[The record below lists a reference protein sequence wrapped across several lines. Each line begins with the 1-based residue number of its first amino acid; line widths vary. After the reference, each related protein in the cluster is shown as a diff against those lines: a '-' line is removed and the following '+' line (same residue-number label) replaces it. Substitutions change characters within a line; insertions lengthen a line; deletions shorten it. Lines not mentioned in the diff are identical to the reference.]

1 MLTLSIFVLSAYAHS
16 LSSIDGVKG
25 ANNNN
30 DSTSSANDINAFNF
44 STISTDNNHII
55 YVSCLQKNLKNFAI
69 NECTNSTNDN
79 SQPSTTNNNNS
90 KCLKPT
96 SGTPIKKLSI
106 SNAGIRFIAKQEG
119 FAKKLK
125 NTCSENILKSCKITG
140 DDYGLYQDAAGD
152 KGAPGFC
159 TEGFGHLVGGYKHP
173 CTQKDIDDYHKQFPA
188 GMSADDAEELLT
200 NDLDSRVDTVNNN
213 VDVQLTQ
220 NEEDAL
226 VSFEFNTGHLAG
238 STLLKDINSGNC
250 DHANIAKDFGQW
262 NKIKVNGILVE
273 NRGLTIRRAD
283 EAGLFNWGV
292 YNVP

>member
-1 MLTLSIFVLSAYAHS
+1 MLCSFILFFYAHTFS
-16 LSSIDGVKG
+16 YVHGVK
-25 ANNNN
+25 NPNNN
-30 DSTSSANDINAFNF
+30 DLTSSVNEINAFNS
-44 STISTDNNHII
+44 STFRTDNNRII

-69 NECTNSTNDN
+69 NECGDSTNDN
-79 SQPSTTNNNNS
+79 SQSSTATNNNSS
-90 KCLKPT
+90 KCAKPT
-96 SGTPIKKLSI
+96 DGTPIKKLTI
-106 SNAGIRFIAKQEG
+106 SDAGIRFIAKQEG
-119 FAKKLK
+119 YANKLK
-125 NTCSENILKSCKITG
+125 NTCSESILKSCKVTG

-173 CTQKDIDDYHKQFPA
+173 CTQKDIDDYHKHFPD
-188 GMSADDAEELLT
+188 GMSVDDAEQLLT

-250 DHANIAKDFGQW
+250 DHATIAKDFGQW